1 MTHER
6 AIAGL
11 RGFAGMNVDKRRA
24 IAKKGGASV
33 PREKRSFVQNPGLA
47 AQAGRKGG
55 LAVPARGR
63 RVRVLCF
70 MPEGRVPLGDVLLAQ
85 KVALELFEADA
96 LRVAN
101 RSTLWAAS
109 EDGLPIVRRYG
120 RR

>member
-11 RGFAGMNVDKRRA
+11 RGFAGMNADKRRA

-55 LAVPARGR
+55 LAVPAAARSFSSNRDLAAQAGR
-63 RVRVLCF
+63 KGGQVTQAERRRRLS
-70 MPEGRVPLGDVLLAQ
+70 
-85 KVALELFEADA
+85 EA
-96 LRVAN
+96 
-101 RSTLWAAS
+101 
-109 EDGLPIVRRYG
+109 
-120 RR
+120 